1 MLASVA
7 DRLTR
12 RQLLVRGAG
21 AAGAALLLDA
31 VPSGAQAPPPAAP
44 PATPPPPG
52 PPAVELPSER
62 MLKGVSLI
70 GDVNPYDDSLGVRP
84 YLLGG
89 ARPTEVVTF
98 WIVWPEVQ
106 PLPPQPMTLAQSFA
120 QLSDPNGPAAW
131 KIAALDAQIAQ
142 ANRDGRR
149 VGLTLYQA
157 FADWAHP
164 GVGPL
169 DPRMERGKGGP
180 GYRGQGR
187 LANNAYVP
195 DDRSEDGPW
204 AWFVAWCCARWADTG
219 GETTPGPGLAGASV
233 GNPQGARLDW
243 LQPLNEPNLTW
254 WPQTSHR
261 YPDGTIV
268 SAVAEMMRSAAAVAA
283 RYRNAPALP
292 QGPELLMPNTA
303 DVVTDASDFGM
314 PWREFT
320 RKLVRHLAGWQPP
333 TPVGWSQHNYADVK
347 YGIQS
352 GPDNPGGGRW
362 RAHEAIELLRD
373 GGWPDPA
380 LWLTEGGYQF
390 GVSETVPLVYVVD
403 PQKTAVAGSGDVFA
417 EQVAMLT
424 ENWNAMAKLS
434 VRLWSQYLVNDLDVR
449 FQSGLRGPVRTAPDG
464 TRVPFEPPY
473 PAYAI
478 WPTLGA

>member
-1 MLASVA
+1 VA

-21 AAGAALLLDA
+21 AAGAALLLDGLPTA
-31 VPSGAQAPPPAAP
+31 GAQAPPG
-44 PATPPPPG
+44 TGTTVTTTG
-52 PPAVELPSER
+52 PPAVGLPSER

-70 GDVNPYDDSLGVRP
+70 GAVNPYDDSLGVRP

-89 ARPTEVVTF
+89 ARPTEVVNF

-106 PLPPQPMTLAQSFA
+106 PVAPAPLTLAASFA
-120 QLSDPNGPAAW
+120 QLSDANGPAAA

-164 GVGPL
+164 SRRL
-169 DPRMERGKGGP
+169 DPAMERDNGGP
-180 GYRGQGR
+180 GYPGQGK
-187 LANNAYVP
+187 LGNGAYVP
-195 DDRSEDGPW
+195 DDRGEDGPW

-219 GETTPGPGLAGASV
+219 GEPTPGAGLGVSV

-243 LQPLNEPNLTW
+243 LQPLNEPNLVW
-254 WPQTSHR
+254 WPQRSER
-261 YPDGTIV
+261 YPDGTIA

-283 RYRNAPALP
+283 RYRNGPALP

-303 DVVTDASDFGM
+303 DVVSGDSDHGT
-314 PWREFT
+314 PWRDFT
-320 RKLVRHLAGWQPP
+320 RELAARLTGWAPP

-347 YGIQS
+347 YGPQED
-352 GPDNPGGGRW
+352 GPERGRW
-362 RAHEAIELLRD
+362 RAQEAIELLRAAR
-373 GGWPDPA
+373 WPDPA

-390 GVSETVPLVYVVD
+390 GVRATAPTAYVVD
-403 PQKTAVAGSGDVFA
+403 PSKTADPAAADVFA
-417 EQVAMLT
+417 EQVARLT
-424 ENWNAMAKLS
+424 ANWEAMENLP

-449 FQSGLRGPVRTAPDG
+449 FQSSLRGPARPDPNG
-464 TRVPFEPPY
+464 TMVPFEPPY
-473 PAYAI
+473 PAYAL